1 MGDNEQ
7 KAMALMAEAEK
18 KMAPQ
23 KGFFGALFGGGGN
36 SRLDDAVEC
45 YQRAANMFKM
55 AKNWGQAG
63 KAFCEAANLHSKA
76 GSRHDAATN
85 YVDASNCYKKV
96 DPNEAVSCL
105 LKAIEIYTDMGR
117 FTMAAKHHQTIA
129 EMYENEANDL
139 QRSVQHY
146 EQAADYFRGEEST
159 SSANKCMLK
168 VAQYAAQLEDYD
180 KAIQI
185 YEQVA
190 SSCLDSSLLKYSA
203 KEYFFRASLC
213 HLSVDLLNAQ
223 HALEK
228 YSQQYPA
235 FQDSREYKLVKELC
249 EHLEEQNI
257 EGFTESVKDYDAI
270 SRLDQWYTTILL
282 RIKKQANDNPDLR

>member
-18 KMAPQ
+18 KMTQQ
-23 KGFFGALFGGGGN
+23 KGFFGSLFGGGGN
-36 SRLDDAVEC
+36 RIDDAIEC

-85 YVDASNCYKKV
+85 YVDGANCYKKV

-117 FTMAAKHHQTIA
+117 FSMAAKHHQTIA

-139 QRSVQHY
+139 QRAVQHY
-146 EQAADYFRGEEST
+146 EQAADYFRGEEAI

-203 KEYFFRASLC
+203 KEYFFRAALC

-235 FQDSREYKLVKELC
+235 FQDSREYKLVKDLC
-249 EHLEEQNI
+249 GHLEEQNI
-257 EGFTESVKDYDAI
+257 EGFTESVKDYDSI

>member
-18 KMAPQ
+18 KLTQQ
-23 KGFFGALFGGGGN
+23 KGFFGSLFGGGSN
-36 SRLDDAVEC
+36 RLDEALEC
-45 YQRAANMFKM
+45 YKRAANMFKM

-63 KAFCEAANLHSKA
+63 KAFCEAANLHSKG
-76 GSRHDAATN
+76 GSPHDSATS
-85 YVDASNCYKKV
+85 YVDASNCFKKV

-105 LKAIEIYTDMGR
+105 LKAIEIYTEMGR
-117 FTMAAKHHQTIA
+117 FQIAAKHHQSIA

-139 QRSVQHY
+139 QRAVQHY
-146 EQAADYFRGEEST
+146 EKAADYFRGEEST

-168 VAQYAAQLEDYD
+168 VAQYAAQLEEYD

-190 SSCLDSSLLKYSA
+190 TSCLDSSLLKYSA

-228 YSQQYPA
+228 YSEQYPA
-235 FQDSREYKLVKELC
+235 FQDSREYKLVKNLC

-257 EGFTESVKDYDAI
+257 EGFTDSVKEYDSI